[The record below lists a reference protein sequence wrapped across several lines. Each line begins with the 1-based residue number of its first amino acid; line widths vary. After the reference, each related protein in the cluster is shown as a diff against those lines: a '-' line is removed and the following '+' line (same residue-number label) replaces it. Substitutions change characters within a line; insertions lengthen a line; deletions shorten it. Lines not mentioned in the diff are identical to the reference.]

1 MAILKKPPLKE
12 APKGLIFEFA
22 IFPTKMTAGP
32 KIFCPF
38 EGTQGPFRKTK
49 TKIFFF
55 QNFGKMA
62 KKREKV
68 TPPLRPETAQWE
80 SSEFRLGY
88 TI

>member
-12 APKGLIFEFA
+12 APKGLNFEFA

-32 KIFCPF
+32 NFFVLLKVPKGPF
-38 EGTQGPFRKTK
+38 EKQKQK
-49 TKIFFF
+49 NFFF

-68 TPPLRPETAQWE
+68 TPL
-80 SSEFRLGY
+80 
-88 TI
+88 

>member
-12 APKGLIFEFA
+12 APKGLNFEFA

-32 KIFCPF
+32 KFFCPF

-49 TKIFFF
+49 TKNLFFF

-68 TPPLRPETAQWE
+68 TPL
-80 SSEFRLGY
+80 
-88 TI
+88 